1 MYRYS
6 VDQWILLFFL
16 YSLAGYLWEVAY
28 VSVRSHKI
36 VNRGFLFGPILPI
49 YGFGAIT
56 ILLAALPAQDTVL
69 LTALLGGLA
78 ASILEY
84 FTGALM
90 EKLFAVR
97 YWDYSHDPGNLHG
110 YVCPRATFAWCVF
123 SVLLVKWVHPFF
135 DVALQYFTGVWVQI
149 LAHVLMAGLAVDTTV
164 SARQALDLKA
174 LLQEMAEENERLAA
188 AVERA
193 ERVKDK
199 VDAKLAYLDVNGN
212 GVPDAEELRE
222 RVADVRSRA
231 KERRERLKSV
241 VAQAKARR
249 PKPFAAAKRILRNN
263 PSARA
268 ERFQEY
274 IEHIRRMSQD
284 E

>member
-56 ILLAALPAQDTVL
+56 ILHAALPAQDNVL

-149 LAHVLMAGLAVDTTV
+149 LAHVLMAGLAVDTTI